1 MNKNCSNSRTS
12 NDVDIR
18 LGPVTKLDKWKR
30 AKSINL
36 TMSSC
41 RQILTSLSFFGSL
54 ASLKQ
59 SRSRIP
65 DAWSVRLTFLV
76 TVTFYLTKAEN
87 RTKISPSQFSY
98 YCFELRY
105 YFCQKCCFLQKMLT
119 STKIRDLGTKSYIF

>member
-18 LGPVTKLDKWKR
+18 LGPVTKLDKRNR

-41 RQILTSLSFFGSL
+41 RQILTSLSIFGSM
-54 ASLKQ
+54 ASLEQ

-65 DAWSVRLTFLV
+65 DAWSVKLTFLV

-87 RTKISPSQFSY
+87 RTKISPSQF
-98 YCFELRY
+98 FILLLWV
-105 YFCQKCCFLQKMLT
+105 KVLFLPKMLFFAKNADINKNKG
-119 STKIRDLGTKSYIF
+119 SWY